1 MRQMISIALAAI
13 MTAGYLSVGA
23 LALSPRSRSPLSGT
37 YRQQTMTERLLQ
49 TGTEESSTVSPEV
62 FPSDSS
68 SAGESSSVVASSS
81 QEQSSSSD
89 SFSQKMPA
97 LSLQTSQMNESVEP
111 CTVIYSVGTGGTL
124 YLNGT
129 AYSSSGS
136 IEVENGASISV
147 SATPDTGY
155 ILDSLLINS
164 ESYSVPA
171 ILTVTSSATISAV
184 FQAVGGESSSSEASS
199 SKEETVSYPLNYSS
213 PENGSLSVTCGS
225 TPVSSGSTLEA
236 DSAITVTAAPA
247 DGYVLSSLTVNGAAI
262 HNGDRY
268 TIDSA
273 TTVSASF
280 TKEEVSY
287 TVTFTE
293 SSAYGNL
300 AVTYDG
306 SPVLSGANLP
316 ENAVITITAT
326 PADGYV
332 FSSMRINTTDYTDS
346 SVSYTLT
353 GDTAISATF
362 STSLSLTNTET
373 TSSTY
378 TVTVPSV
385 SSGLLSVRGYVDG
398 VYKTLAAGTTA
409 VDANSTLTVTA
420 DAASGYKLTYLAI
433 GGSTWS
439 PGTSSAYTQSA
450 TVTGDTVIAVTFTA
464 IAYTGSAG
472 YVTQPIA
479 IYNEDGEV
487 LEDNSGDEFEIDD
500 IASNGKLTLDGLLPN
515 QTFYIKLGETGNDL
529 TTILNDGDTAAASQL
544 ADDDLFKLSIDKD
557 GSGKSL
563 ISSITQVGEKRL
575 DGDSV
580 RGSYLKIVLRDSTT
594 TDELKATAEITFK
607 AKKTLS
613 ASSGDE
619 GTWSSGEYAVLNL
632 IMWINNSEISG
643 SDGEAD
649 TGDSVYF
656 SPESD
661 EVNTFIWGDD
671 RAAIEFTADDDAE
684 DFYARLSTKSDVDIY
699 TEYGD
704 PVDADLWFYNFV
716 GNPTVPST
724 SRAALTLGIPWDEDD
739 DDYPDPEDCYIYEL
753 DSDGSLSDVTERFTY
768 SEDSYAIDGWTVKT
782 RVLGTYIVS
791 DTELD
796 IDSQSYEVEC
806 EEEETADDSAT
817 GTANGYES
825 MVKVNPSTGNGGFS
839 YTPVTVPVTA
849 ESTQAAE
856 TPNIKVAKDSL
867 DLKSAG
873 HSDADLDTENAEHS
887 AQEDTFPWA
896 GALLA
901 TALVLAGS
909 ITGGYFLYRRMH
921 P

>member
-1 MRQMISIALAAI
+1 MRRMISIVLAAI

-49 TGTEESSTVSPEV
+49 TGTEESSTVSSEV

-68 SAGESSSVVASSS
+68 SAGESSSVEASSS

-111 CTVIYSVGTGGTL
+111 CTVFYSVGTGGTL

-147 SATPDTGY
+147 SATANTGY
-155 ILDSLLINS
+155 TLDSLQINS

-171 ILTVTSSATISAV
+171 ILTVTSSTTISAV
-184 FQAVGGESSSSEASS
+184 FQAVGRETSSSEATSS
-199 SKEETVSYPLNYSS
+199 EEKTVSYPLNYSN

-225 TPVSSGSTLEA
+225 TPVSSGSTLDA
-236 DSAITVTAAPA
+236 DSVITVTAAPA

-262 HNGDRY
+262 NNGDSY
-268 TIDSA
+268 TINSA

-287 TVTFTE
+287 TVTFTK

-300 AVTYDG
+300 AVTHDG
-306 SPVLSGANLP
+306 SPVLSGASLP

-332 FSSMRINTTDYTDS
+332 FSSMRINGTNYTDS
-346 SVSYTLT
+346 IVSYTLT

-385 SSGLLSVRGYVDG
+385 SNGLLSVRGYVDG

-580 RGSYLKIVLRDSTT
+580 RGSYLKIVLKDSTT

-796 IDSQSYEVEC
+796 IDSQNYEVEY

-856 TPNIKVAKDSL
+856 TSNIKVAKDSL

-873 HSDADLDTENAEHS
+873 HSDADLDTENAERS